1 MDSTQ
6 RVHFPKVSVFVS
18 RAEWQL
24 ASQQDAADLELW
36 SPDTSRTDISR
47 IYSLTQSLS
56 V

>member
-6 RVHFPKVSVFVS
+6 RVHIPKVLVFVS